1 MDGIHDLG
9 GMHGHGPVL
18 REENEPVFHAD
29 WERRV
34 FGIML
39 SLMGTG
45 RFNVDTFR
53 HTIERMGPAEY
64 LQTSY
69 YEHWFHAL
77 ESLLEQNGITSGK
90 AMPHP
95 ESGPRNP
102 EPGVLTADQVPLVVK
117 TGGSARIDA
126 DVPARFKEGDAIL
139 TRNMHPVSHTR
150 LPRYARGRRG
160 TIATDNGVFIFPD
173 THAAGAGAKPQHC
186 YTVRFEG
193 REIWGE
199 SADPNSAV
207 YLDLFED
214 YLLPA

>member
-9 GMHGHGPVL
+9 GMHGHGAVL

-34 FGIML
+34 FGIMI

-77 ESLLEQNGITSGK
+77 ENLLEQNGITSGK

-95 ESGPRNP
+95 ESDARNP

-126 DVPARFKEGDAIL
+126 DLPARFQAGDAIL
-139 TRNMHPVSHTR
+139 ARNMHPLSHTR

-160 TIATDNGVFIFPD
+160 TVVTDNGVFIFPD

-193 REIWGE
+193 TEIWGE